1 MSMTSITTKTAVQ
14 GLRQDQPRIT
24 RRTLSSKL
32 GRKTVAAPIEVAS
45 PAAAVM
51 ANAVPNVCADV
62 CVWVEGS
69 MSRSKCNGVREQLKK
84 QVWAGDEPRG
94 HADRS
99 RQVQRMDA
107 ESTGRGKR
115 RGQGTVEGRKAGT
128 TKGSGGVEWGC
139 VVGFCP
145 GCSSLLLNSHPW
157 FKWCSSRLQPFS
169 PCRAWTL
176 ITQSTQTIKGL

>member
-1 MSMTSITTKTAVQ
+1 MVRVKECVSKEWARHAGMSMTSITTKTAVQ

-84 QVWAGDEPRG
+84 QVWL
-94 HADRS
+94 
-99 RQVQRMDA
+99 VM
-107 ESTGRGKR
+107 
-115 RGQGTVEGRKAGT
+115 GQGGTPIAGAGSTNGCGVNRKGQEEGTGDGRREEGRDNKR
-128 TKGSGGVEWGC
+128 EWGC
-139 VVGFCP
+139 GVGLCC
-145 GCSSLLLNSHPW
+145 GVL
-157 FKWCSSRLQPFS
+157 SRLFLTS
-169 PCRAWTL
+169 VE
-176 ITQSTQTIKGL
+176 

>member
-1 MSMTSITTKTAVQ
+1 MVRVKECVSKERARHAGMSMTSITTKTAVQ

-84 QVWAGDEPRG
+84 QVWL
-94 HADRS
+94 
-99 RQVQRMDA
+99 VM
-107 ESTGRGKR
+107 
-115 RGQGTVEGRKAGT
+115 GQGGTPIAPGRFNEWMRSQQEGAR
-128 TKGSGGVEWGC
+128 GGDRG
-139 VVGFCP
+139 
-145 GCSSLLLNSHPW
+145 
-157 FKWCSSRLQPFS
+157 R
-169 PCRAWTL
+169 
-176 ITQSTQTIKGL
+176 